1 MKKIIFLTMATLMV
15 ACVNPKTEV
24 EVVAE
29 KCDTIKACV
38 DTCKVETCTVTP
50 TVAPT
55 TTVK

>member
-1 MKKIIFLTMATLMV
+1 MATLMV